1 MRKTALFSCIFEK
14 KALTLSAKTERAM
27 YTFLVAILLVFGVA
41 LVVAEI
47 FLIPGVGFAGIFGFL
62 SLAASVTLA
71 YVYISPMAG
80 HITLCAAVL
89 VAILAIVVFL
99 RGKTLE
105 KMALKADITAKV
117 DLMSGLNVKVGD
129 VVKTSSR
136 LAPMGKVRIGDTEVE
151 AKSTGAFIDPE
162 TAVSIEKI
170 EGNIVLVKPV
180 E

>member
-1 MRKTALFSCIFEK
+1 M
-14 KALTLSAKTERAM
+14 
-27 YTFLVAILLVFGVA
+27 
-41 LVVAEI
+41 AEI

-80 HITLCAAVL
+80 HITLCAAVV

-129 VVKTSSR
+129 VVQTSSR

>member
-1 MRKTALFSCIFEK
+1 M
-14 KALTLSAKTERAM
+14 
-27 YTFLVAILLVFGVA
+27 
-41 LVVAEI
+41 
-47 FLIPGVGFAGIFGFL
+47 
-62 SLAASVTLA
+62 
-71 YVYISPMAG
+71 
-80 HITLCAAVL
+80 L

-117 DLMSGLNVKVGD
+117 DLMSGLDVKVGD